1 MEQTLI
7 IIKPDAVQ
15 RHLIGAILAR
25 FEQKGLQLVAAKLM
39 QIPLALAQQHYAV
52 HKGKPFFDGV
62 TKYLSSSPVMVM
74 VFQGQGV
81 IGMARKLMGKTFG
94 NEAEPGTIRGDF
106 GCSRGFNLIH
116 GSDSPE
122 SASYEIGLYFKPE
135 EIAKYDLADATW
147 LYGSNE

>member
-7 IIKPDAVQ
+7 IIKPDGVQ
-15 RHLIGAILAR
+15 RHLVGHIISR
-25 FEQKGLQLVAAKLM
+25 FEQKGLQLVAARFM
-39 QIPLALAQQHYAV
+39 QIPKALAERHYAV
-52 HKGKPFFDGV
+52 HKGKPFFEGV
-62 TKYLSSSPVMVM
+62 VQYLSSSPSLVMVW
-74 VFQGQGV
+74 QGQGV
-81 IGMARKLMGKTFG
+81 IQMARKLMGKTFG

-122 SASYEIGLYFKPE
+122 SAAYEIGLYFKPE
-135 EIAKYDLADATW
+135 EIVNYDFSDAAW